1 MHKWIMF
8 VVFSAA
14 ALLSVYLLTYGLPE
28 KPKDETAGLPEGMQ
42 LLKVEASQDFV
53 FDQKEYHVKAGQ
65 PVRLILK
72 NKSGLHGLAIKDFNI
87 DLNGSTLTQ
96 DVTFDKPGTYEM
108 HCSVMCGTGHADM
121 KSVLIVE

>member
-14 ALLSVYLLTYGLPE
+14 ALLSVYLLTFGLPE

-53 FDQKEYHVKAGQ
+53 FDQKEYHVKAGE

-72 NKSGLHGLAIKDFNI
+72 NKSGLHGLAIKELNI
-87 DLNGSTLTQ
+87 DLQGATLTQ

>member
-53 FDQKEYHVKAGQ
+53 FDQKEYHVKAGE

-72 NKSGLHGLAIKDFNI
+72 NKSGIHGLAIKDLNI
-87 DLNGSTLTQ
+87 DLEGDKLTQ
-96 DVTFDKPGTYEM
+96 DVTFDKPGTYEIY
-108 HCSVMCGTGHADM
+108 CSVMCGVGHADM